1 MKKLAVLGY
10 PISHSKSPV
19 IMLAA
24 LERLGV
30 EASFDIIELSSGLAK
45 WLESPANNY
54 DCLSVT
60 IPLKPEAFDVA
71 ISLDSASRA
80 TGSTNCLIR
89 SDAGYRGFNTD
100 GFGLI
105 KAVSSQTFESVSI
118 LGTGATARTALYSF
132 SDYRPMVWGRDEAKL
147 SDLATKYSATSVNL
161 EQALTADLVIST
173 LPIGILPQLLEGR
186 TGKTLLDI
194 AYMNPANSSF
204 EVKIS
209 GIEMLIWQ
217 AIGQLREL
225 LNGGNELS
233 DEQELHDLML
243 RAVKMEE

>member
-1 MKKLAVLGY
+1 
-10 PISHSKSPV
+10 
-19 IMLAA
+19 
-24 LERLGV
+24 
-30 EASFDIIELSSGLAK
+30 
-45 WLESPANNY
+45 
-54 DCLSVT
+54 
-60 IPLKPEAFDVA
+60 
-71 ISLDSASRA
+71 
-80 TGSTNCLIR
+80 
-89 SDAGYRGFNTD
+89 
-100 GFGLI
+100 
-105 KAVSSQTFESVSI
+105 
-118 LGTGATARTALYSF
+118 
-132 SDYRPMVWGRDEAKL
+132 MVWGRDEAKL

-243 RAVKMEE
+243 HAVKMEE